1 MSLFYCSVYKLKK
14 LISIM
19 TEVKAM
25 QKESPGKTLSPTS
38 DNQHESESHYVD
50 LDQQP
55 QYENP

>member
-1 MSLFYCSVYKLKK
+1 
-14 LISIM
+14 M